1 MKYFVLLLITPI
13 IFSCNN
19 SVKEKSAEAK
29 QDTLQQA
36 IAYNKINCIAGES
49 LNIQSQTN
57 PAISFS
63 IYTPKNFSE
72 SQSLPVIYFFDPHAD
87 GKLPLDKYS
96 ALADELNLFLVG
108 CNSSQNGMS
117 MEESGAAA
125 NAMIT
130 DCSKRMPINT
140 AAQIV
145 AGFSGGSKV
154 ACVTAM
160 QHHFL
165 SGLIACSGSV
175 FEENAFADSLAI
187 ASVVGQKDFN
197 YHEMVAFNKAV
208 SSNPHIYIETS
219 NTHEWPPADAMKMAF
234 QFQILQTVAQKKLAS
249 DESLV
254 KKWRHEWNDVI
265 SHYEMKK
272 DVNMTHQTLSNAVES
287 FKTTGD
293 ISAWQNKLMV
303 IEKSSDYNR
312 YVTKQRNIIYQE
324 KEMLKMLKDAFVN
337 QNISWWEKEI
347 SDLKTGEK
355 QAGDPMISSMNGRL
369 LGYIGIAAY
378 SYSKQLVNENHKEAG
393 KVLAIYKTAE
403 PDNAEGWFLSAVY
416 EANNNHNEQA
426 LHDFQKALEKGFKE
440 QSRINDYPRLKNL
453 IAP

>member
-19 SVKEKSAEAK
+19 SVKEKYVEAK
-29 QDTLQQA
+29 QDTSQQV

-49 LNIQSQTN
+49 LNVQSQTN

-72 SQSLPVIYFFDPHAD
+72 SHSLPVIYFFDPHAD
-87 GKLPLDKYS
+87 GKLPLEKYRS
-96 ALADELNLFLVG
+96 LADEMNLFLVG

-117 MEESGAAA
+117 MEESGVAAS
-125 NAMIT
+125 AMIT

-140 AAQIV
+140 AVQIV

-175 FEENAFADSLAI
+175 FEESAFSDSLAI
-187 ASVVGQKDFN
+187 VSMAGQKDFN

-234 QFQILQTVAQKKLAS
+234 QFELLHALSQNKITHDEKLI
-249 DESLV
+249 
-254 KKWRHEWNDVI
+254 KKWHHEWNNVI
-265 SHYEMKK
+265 LHYETKK

-293 ISAWQNKLMV
+293 ISAWQNKLMA

-324 KEMLKMLKDAFVN
+324 KEMQKMLNDAFVN

-355 QAGDPMISSMNGRL
+355 QTNDPMISSLNGRL

-378 SYSKQLVNENHKEAG
+378 SYSKQLINENHQEAG

-403 PDNAEGWFLSAVY
+403 PDNAEAWFLSAVY

-426 LHDFQKALEKGFKE
+426 LQDFQKALEKGFKE

>member
-1 MKYFVLLLITPI
+1 
-13 IFSCNN
+13 
-19 SVKEKSAEAK
+19 
-29 QDTLQQA
+29 
-36 IAYNKINCIAGES
+36 
-49 LNIQSQTN
+49 
-57 PAISFS
+57 
-63 IYTPKNFSE
+63 
-72 SQSLPVIYFFDPHAD
+72 
-87 GKLPLDKYS
+87 
-96 ALADELNLFLVG
+96 
-108 CNSSQNGMS
+108 
-117 MEESGAAA
+117 
-125 NAMIT
+125 
-130 DCSKRMPINT
+130 
-140 AAQIV
+140 
-145 AGFSGGSKV
+145 
-154 ACVTAM
+154 M

-175 FEENAFADSLAI
+175 FEESAFSDSLAI
-187 ASVVGQKDFN
+187 VSMAGQKDFN

-234 QFQILQTVAQKKLAS
+234 QFELLHALSQNKLTH
-249 DESLV
+249 DEKLV
-254 KKWRHEWNDVI
+254 KEWHHEWNDVI
-265 SHYEMKK
+265 SHYETKK

-293 ISAWQNKLMV
+293 ISAWQNKLMA

-324 KEMLKMLKDAFVN
+324 KEMQKMLNDAFVN

-355 QAGDPMISSMNGRL
+355 QTNDPMISSLNGRL

-378 SYSKQLVNENHKEAG
+378 SYSKQLINENHQEAG

-403 PDNAEGWFLSAVY
+403 PDNAEAWFLSAVY

-426 LHDFQKALEKGFKE
+426 LQDFQKALEKGFKE